1 MKVFLDKLLVFC
13 EGIVNLENE
22 INSLPYVPKVLI
34 LHHLLFFSDTL
45 HAENSSVLVFSA
57 QTQKIYLSQQMW
69 LMNENKL
76 ESTYF
81 TCLQELSLKWSASL
95 NKKEYSFSFGQR
107 ESLLF
112 VQTKDFI
119 KLGVTAPSGDSYLIS
134 YE

>member
-81 TCLQELSLKWSASL
+81 TCLQELSQNEVHHWTRKNIVFPLA
-95 NKKEYSFSFGQR
+95 KERACCLFRQR
-107 ESLLF
+107 TS
-112 VQTKDFI
+112 
-119 KLGVTAPSGDSYLIS
+119 
-134 YE
+134 